1 VLHRLDYIYWTYVND
16 CGILLARNSF
26 IRRRKI
32 TTVLLADDHPVV
44 RKSLKSDLEIEAGFK
59 VVGEAGN
66 GEEAVSL
73 ASQLHP
79 DVVIMDI
86 AMPKMNGIEATR
98 RIKSMSPNTI
108 VLVLTV
114 YDDVEHVLGILE
126 SGADGYLTKNLS
138 VEDIIKAIHTSLA
151 GEMVISPQIV
161 GQVIRYTLKN
171 TPKPSTIK
179 ALSSLTPRELNILRF
194 LAKGMSNKQIAS
206 ETGISQ
212 RTVKSHLVD
221 IFLKLN
227 VSSRVEAV
235 VVGLRNGFLN
245 IEDLS

>member
-1 VLHRLDYIYWTYVND
+1 M
-16 CGILLARNSF
+16 
-26 IRRRKI
+26 KI

-44 RKSLKSDLEIEAGFK
+44 RKSLKCDLELEAGFK
-59 VVGEAGN
+59 VVGEASN
-66 GEEAVSL
+66 GEEAVKLVSE
-73 ASQLHP
+73 LHP

-86 AMPKMNGIEATR
+86 AMPKLNGIEATR
-98 RIKSMSPNTI
+98 QIKAASPDTI
-108 VLVLTV
+108 VLALTV

-138 VEDIIKAIHTSLA
+138 VEDIIKAIQSSIA
-151 GEMVISPQIV
+151 GEMVLSPQIV
-161 GQVIRYTLKN
+161 SRVIRYTLKN
-171 TPKPSTIK
+171 TVKPVTVNTPFI
-179 ALSSLTPRELNILRF
+179 LTTRELSILKF

-206 ETGISQ
+206 EMDISQ

-227 VSSRVEAV
+227 ISSRIEAV
-235 VVGLRNGFLN
+235 IFGLRNGFLN